1 MISQNWFVG
10 KRAGLVRDVL
20 RDYCLVYRGL
30 SQQRERFARDR
41 TLSFA
46 TLRDLLGSEQQKGVF
61 WRLKDNTHLFFRHG
75 LFHADM
81 LEAPLPDITA
91 EGDGSG
97 PAGLLLDW
105 CVGHAFHE
113 CWKLMEDAYQ
123 RSHYGCYLQQLMA
136 AMDETDLAE
145 PLTRIAGQTIES
157 SRREIERIFHVLDHG
172 RTLLARFLAH
182 EADNGHL
189 ARFFV
194 CEEGLVREVFGED
207 YPTLLQGLYGIPGR
221 VYALAARDLA
231 GVGKRQEAAS
241 MLRLAEPHLDAAGRA
256 LLLELAAGENAG
268 TPQ

>member
-1 MISQNWFVG
+1 MDSKNWFVG
-10 KRAGLVRDVL
+10 KRAFFVRDL
-20 RDYCLVYRGL
+20 ARDFCLVYRGL
-30 SQQRERFARDR
+30 ASQRERFARDA

-46 TLRDLLGSEQQKGVF
+46 GLRDLLGSERQKGVF

-75 LFHADM
+75 LHHADM
-81 LEAPLPDITA
+81 LEAPPLASTGDDATA
-91 EGDGSG
+91 
-97 PAGLLLDW
+97 AGLLLDW

-136 AMDETDLAE
+136 AMDESDLAE